1 MTITLRILLA
11 CVSLITLI
19 FVTKKVRDSK
29 IKLEDSLF
37 WFIFAVLLL
46 IVSIFPQIFEA
57 LASIAGV
64 YSTSNFVFLFF
75 IFVLLIKCFTLTLRV
90 SQLDTKVKEI
100 AQQLAIEKKREECSQ
115 EIVCSPHW
123 RNTTTRSQQ

>member
-46 IVSIFPQIFEA
+46 IVSIFPQIFEV

-100 AQQLAIEKKREECSQ
+100 AQQLAIEKKE
-115 EIVCSPHW
+115 
-123 RNTTTRSQQ
+123 RNALEKRPER